1 MAPARVLIQPS
12 AHPRVC
18 FSLPFVPALLATT
31 PPNSP
36 TTLTPDPASQLRE
49 PQHMWL
55 AEEALCLDLP
65 FGWRAYVDRHG
76 HEYYYNELLEL
87 RQWQH
92 PKLSYLIAL
101 LRTFQQRQREQ
112 RQRVVAALGLGAGE
126 PPRANAA
133 H

>member
-1 MAPARVLIQPS
+1 
-12 AHPRVC
+12 
-18 FSLPFVPALLATT
+18 
-31 PPNSP
+31 
-36 TTLTPDPASQLRE
+36 
-49 PQHMWL
+49 MWL

-65 FGWRAYVDRHG
+65 IGWRAYVDRHG

-101 LRTFQQRQREQ
+101 LRTFQQRQR
-112 RQRVVAALGLGAGE
+112 VVAALALGAGE
-126 PPRANAA
+126 PLRANAA